1 MAGIT
6 MCSSIN
12 CPVRE
17 ICYRSR
23 AETGEIQSWSN
34 FEYVCNENNGFAD
47 FIPITPKKN
56 ENIIKVGC

>member
-1 MAGIT
+1 MADIT

-12 CPVRE
+12 CPVRGT
-17 ICYRSR
+17 CYRTK
-23 AETGEIQSWSN
+23 AESEMQSWYN

-47 FIPITPKKN
+47 YIPMTPKKN